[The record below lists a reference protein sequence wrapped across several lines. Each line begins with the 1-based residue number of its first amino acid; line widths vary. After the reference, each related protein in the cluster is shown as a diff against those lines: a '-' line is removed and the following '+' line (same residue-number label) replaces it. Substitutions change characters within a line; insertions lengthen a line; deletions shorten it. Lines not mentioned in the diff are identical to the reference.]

1 MTHKEFY
8 IWLEGFMTNRSW
20 SSFEQTDIE
29 TIQNKM
35 KEVKESNQHGIF
47 DPNRIPIPINPI
59 INPNGADPYR
69 PPYEV
74 YCETKDILND

>member
-8 IWLEGFMTNRSW
+8 IWLEGYLYGKLENKI
-20 SSFEQTDIE
+20 IE
-29 TIQNKM
+29 ITPIVEKM
-35 KEVKESNQHGIF
+35 GEVKESNQPGIF

-59 INPNGADPYR
+59 INPNGTDPYR

-74 YCETKDILND
+74 YCGPKDILND

>member
-8 IWLEGFMTNRSW
+8 IWLEGYLHGKLES
-20 SSFEQTDIE
+20 EQIE
-29 TIQNKM
+29 IGPIVKKM
-35 KEVKESNQHGIF
+35 GEVKESNQPGIF

-59 INPNGADPYR
+59 INPNGTDPYR

-74 YCETKDILND
+74 YCGPKDILND